1 MSSSKVSKTQDRT
14 PEPFPWKVP
23 GGADR
28 REAIA
33 GTIGYIV
40 HALAHVEDEVGE
52 FEAWDDDAY
61 FQLHTAFTTLDVLAQ
76 LAAEDTCNDCV
87 VHSLVE
93 KLRAEQTAGDRPQT
107 QPATSDAKPV
117 EQASAE
123 TRMAATYGLL
133 VGTLGSI
140 REYTADDLR
149 TRIRF
154 AAAMLNGNQET
165 VKKAA
170 EADGEMQRNFDE
182 DGHRITDVEKFVRST
197 RDRHSGDTISK
208 RGAN

>member
-1 MSSSKVSKTQDRT
+1 MNSSKKISKTQDRS

-28 REAIA
+28 RDAIA

-52 FEAWDDDAY
+52 FEAWDDDVF
-61 FQLHTAFTTLDVLAQ
+61 FQLHTAFTTLDALAQ

-87 VHSLVE
+87 VHNLVE
-93 KLRAEQTAGDRPQT
+93 KLRAEEQPAGDRPQAP
-107 QPATSDAKPV
+107 PATSDAKPV

-133 VGTLGSI
+133 VSTLGSI
-140 REYTADDLR
+140 RDYTADDLR
-149 TRIRF
+149 VRVRYAVAVLGGKEHDI
-154 AAAMLNGNQET
+154 E
-165 VKKAA
+165 KAA
-170 EADGEMQRNFDE
+170 KADFEMQQNFDE
-182 DGHRITDVEKFVRST
+182 DGNRISHEDK
-197 RDRHSGDTISK
+197 K
-208 RGAN
+208 